1 MTTGLILA
9 GSAPQS
15 PVGAFAPGTPG
26 SGAAT
31 AALQAGGVGAGG
43 GQGPD
48 ADQLI
53 PAFGATPARPRRPV
67 STPSPTPISRKKL
80 AMDSAASQLVG
91 VRSHTTTL
99 TPPCEQLHKRPD
111 ARLTCCIGA
120 SLQHLRPNGS

>member
-1 MTTGLILA
+1 MFLTPA

-26 SGAAT
+26 SGGAT
-31 AALQAGGVGAGG
+31 AALQAGGASAGG
-43 GQGPD
+43 NQRPD

-91 VRSHTTTL
+91 HKEFSRLHPTL
-99 TPPCEQLHKRPD
+99 LVCR
-111 ARLTCCIGA
+111 G
-120 SLQHLRPNGS
+120 G